1 MNNAPIHPK
10 AIGFTLVEAVITI
23 SIVSIALLAISQALS
38 FGLQHSSDGI
48 GQARTVN
55 LAQAYFEEIS
65 AKRFAEATP
74 AGGVPACSATTTP
87 CGSIGPEASE
97 TRSTYDDIDD
107 FDGLAD
113 APPRDAQ
120 GNLRPGY
127 ESYSVDIAVRYLTAA
142 EVVDLGIDT
151 TTDAKRISVQIT
163 PPAREPQEFVAIHGN
178 F

>member
-1 MNNAPIHPK
+1 MSRQSQQS
-10 AIGFTLVEAVITI
+10 GFTLVEAVITI

-38 FGLQHSSDGI
+38 FGLQHSSDGM

-74 AGGVPACSATTTP
+74 PGGIPACSSVTTA
-87 CGSIGPEASE
+87 CGSIGSETGE

-107 FDGLAD
+107 FDGLVD

-120 GNLRPGY
+120 GNPRPGY
-127 ESYSVDIAVRYLTAA
+127 DSYSVAIAVRYVTAS
-142 EVVDLGIDT
+142 EVTDLGVDA
-151 TTDAKRISVQIT
+151 TTDAKRVSVQIT
-163 PPAREPQEFVAIHGN
+163 PPARDTQEFVAIHGN